1 MEIEKKSNEISYEEL
16 YKKYQELQIKNNN
29 LQIELNNLKK
39 IVFGTKREYT
49 PTPEELVNGVQ
60 GTLFNAQE
68 KEEKIQNE
76 IKEKTEEITVYKK
89 KNARKKRAGIKKN
102 VLKNVTIER
111 KEYILNEGETCP
123 KCEGE
128 VKEINAEV
136 IRQEVTFVPAKFV
149 LTNYVQYT
157 YKCTECGTKESENET
172 ATFLKTELPKPL
184 LTHSFASPSLAAE
197 VIYQKYFMGVPLYRQ
212 ERIWDDRG
220 LVLPR
225 NMMANWNIKL
235 TEYYFSGLYSLMD
248 NKLKSESEVLHSDET
263 TIQCNKEA
271 GRKAENKSYMW
282 VLCSGELEEQKGI
295 IFKYEKSRS
304 EETAKEF
311 LKGYSGIL
319 VTDGYASYNNIPNIV
334 HAECWAHCRR
344 YFYESIPLDANK
356 EMDTN
361 SDSYIGLEYCNK
373 LFEIEREI
381 AKLTVPEK
389 ENERQVKS
397 KPIVDD
403 FFEWVKLILSE
414 KLIVNS
420 KLKKALIY
428 ASNQRK
434 ELSEFLNDGRIP
446 ISNNLLER
454 SIRPFAIHRK
464 NWLFADSED
473 GAKAN
478 AVIYSLIESAKINNL
493 NIWKYLEHLLEELPQ
508 LDNLNDTSTLEKYLP
523 WSKELPDE
531 ILNYQYTDEEL
542 AANAV
547 AV

>member
-1 MEIEKKSNEISYEEL
+1 MLNIGRKEDHFWTRFIPKTVQLNGRTIEE
-16 YKKYQELQIKNNN
+16 
-29 LQIELNNLKK
+29 
-39 IVFGTKREYT
+39 FA
-49 PTPEELVNGVQ
+49 NGVQ
-60 GTLFNAQE
+60 DTLFSPE
-68 KEEKIQNE
+68 KKEQKIQNE

-89 KNARKKRAGIKKN
+89 KNAKKKRAGIKKSA
-102 VLKNVTIER
+102 LKDVTIER
-111 KEYILNEGETCP
+111 KEYIINEGETCP

-136 IRQEVTFVPAKFV
+136 VRQEVAFVPAKFV

-157 YKCTECGTKESENET
+157 YKCTKCGTKESENES

-184 LTHSFASPSLAAE
+184 LTHSFASPTLATE

-212 ERIWDDRG
+212 EKIWDDRG
-220 LVLPR
+220 LILPR

-235 TEYYFSGLYSLMD
+235 TDYYFTGLYNLMD
-248 NKLKSESEVLHSDET
+248 EKLKAESEVLHSDET

-282 VLCSGELEEQKGI
+282 VLCSGELEKQKGI

-319 VTDGYASYNNIPNIV
+319 ITDGYASYNNIHDVV
-334 HAECWAHCRR
+334 HTKCWAHCRR
-344 YFYESIPLDANK
+344 YFHESIPLDANK
-356 EMDTN
+356 EMDTT
-361 SDSYIGLEYCNK
+361 SDGYIGLEYCNK

-381 AKLTVPEK
+381 AKLTVTEK
-389 ENERQVKS
+389 EEKRQNKS
-397 KPIVDD
+397 KPVVDN
-403 FFEWVKLILSE
+403 FFKWVNSTLTE
-414 KLIVNS
+414 KVIVNS

-428 ASNQRK
+428 ASNQEK
-434 ELSEFLNDGRIP
+434 GLSEFLNDGRIP

-473 GAKAN
+473 GAGAN
-478 AVIYSLIESAKINNL
+478 AVLYSLIESAKINNL
-493 NIWKYLEHLLEELPQ
+493 NIWKYLEYLLKEIPQ
-508 LDNLNDTSTLEKYLP
+508 LDNPNDSSILEKYLP

-542 AANAV
+542 ASGNIAV
-547 AV
+547 